1 MEIQNDPILFIGL
14 MTKKL
19 LQGTEKNK
27 LSEDFQ
33 ILIYYIEVF
42 DTKL

>member
-14 MTKKL
+14 MTKE
-19 LQGTEKNK
+19 TITRYREKQVIR
-27 LSEDFQ
+27 DFQ